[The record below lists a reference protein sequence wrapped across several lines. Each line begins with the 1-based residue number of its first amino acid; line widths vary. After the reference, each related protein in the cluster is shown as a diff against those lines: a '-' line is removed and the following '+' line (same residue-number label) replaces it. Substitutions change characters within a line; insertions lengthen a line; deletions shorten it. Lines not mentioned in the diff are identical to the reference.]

1 MKKLINYEPKKETL
15 EEFPYVEIMEQKHV
29 FADLPLAV
37 VDFGKTYSKPVLY
50 GNYRGVP
57 TIYDESEVKQH
68 LAKLKLFH
76 FAEDQG
82 KLTEVEAEKATMHVR
97 LPKETIVDQ
106 LIFKDGQII
115 WAKPVEEPSKEAV
128 S

>member
-82 KLTEVEAEKATMHVR
+82 KLTEVEADKATIHVR

>member
-37 VDFGKTYSKPVLY
+37 VDFGKTYAKPVLY

-76 FAEDQG
+76 FAEDKG
-82 KLTEVEAEKATMHVR
+82 KITEVEADKATIHVR

-115 WAKPVEEPSKEAV
+115 WAKPVEEPSKEGV
-128 S
+128 N